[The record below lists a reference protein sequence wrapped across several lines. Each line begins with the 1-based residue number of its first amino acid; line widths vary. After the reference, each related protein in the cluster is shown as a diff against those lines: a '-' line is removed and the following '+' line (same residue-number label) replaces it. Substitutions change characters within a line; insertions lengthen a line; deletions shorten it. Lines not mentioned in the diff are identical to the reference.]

1 MNSEADPKESTAL
14 TFWKSKEFMTAFY
27 NMENKILTEC
37 VDKLK
42 PLFSAM
48 PERTDYKIILFKAT

>member
-1 MNSEADPKESTAL
+1 MNSEADPKESTVL
-14 TFWKSKEFMTAFY
+14 TFWKSKESMTAFY

-48 PERTDYKIILFKAT
+48 PERIDYKIISFKAT